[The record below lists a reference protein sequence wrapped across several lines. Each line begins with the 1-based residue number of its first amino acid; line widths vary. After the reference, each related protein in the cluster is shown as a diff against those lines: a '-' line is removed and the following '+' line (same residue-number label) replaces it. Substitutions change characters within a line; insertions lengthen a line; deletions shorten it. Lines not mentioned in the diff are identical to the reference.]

1 MGASEENS
9 SNLYTART
17 VEDVEKDPVQDWFS
31 SGEPHPEPEEERSS
45 QEEDGSD
52 DEDGSGDDD
61 DDASDDA
68 SSQCTEVS
76 MHVMSLNPG
85 VYHDDPL
92 GNSANSGGNGSS
104 SQELINSDDDDD
116 DGVGVGRASSRASSA
131 SMGSLYACETPK
143 SLGSLYGGDSDREEE
158 EDEDRDSSDGEK
170 ESKKEADERAEEGE
184 EEPTCVLN
192 LENLAAHNAILNRTS
207 TTSNTMR
214 ETAFLPKQLAL
225 KLAANAKKK
234 NGGLKSPPP
243 PPPPVEEE
251 DPEEEKDVDPEDPY
265 ADATTANEETASA
278 SASSSSSL
286 DHTTTTALS
295 AGGTGTTGNNNFLL
309 VPPLNLSWLSSSG
322 DHQSQN
328 HKNHN
333 HNHNQLTHTPV
344 SGDDGIGVLTQVLI
358 KQGAVLGPQKAAK
371 VLFVVSRR

>member
-1 MGASEENS
+1 MGTME
-9 SNLYTART
+9 
-17 VEDVEKDPVQDWFS
+17 VGV
-31 SGEPHPEPEEERSS
+31 
-45 QEEDGSD
+45 
-52 DEDGSGDDD
+52 DEDEIGEGINGEGDGGDQLLGSYD
-61 DDASDDA
+61 S
-68 SSQCTEVS
+68 TNE
-76 MHVMSLNPG
+76 G
-85 VYHDDPL
+85 VDPY
-92 GNSANSGGNGSS
+92 
-104 SQELINSDDDDD
+104 
-116 DGVGVGRASSRASSA
+116 GRASSRASSV

-265 ADATTANEETASA
+265 ADATT
-278 SASSSSSL
+278 
-286 DHTTTTALS
+286 
-295 AGGTGTTGNNNFLL
+295 
-309 VPPLNLSWLSSSG
+309 
-322 DHQSQN
+322 
-328 HKNHN
+328 
-333 HNHNQLTHTPV
+333 
-344 SGDDGIGVLTQVLI
+344 
-358 KQGAVLGPQKAAK
+358 
-371 VLFVVSRR
+371 